1 MRRGSV
7 RMSYSIGPFVEN
19 AGSDVSYRS
28 IRVDARDARIP
39 LTTTWYADFSRY
51 FDDDVRPAMAKKRRK
66 ATTKQKEREEK
77 RKGGINPL
85 FRFFHRVDVAERE
98 TNL

>member
-1 MRRGSV
+1 MAAYGCRT
-7 RMSYSIGPFVEN
+7 SIGPFIEN

-51 FDDDVRPAMAKKRRK
+51 FDDDVRPAMAKKRGK
-66 ATTKQKEREEK
+66 AKTKQKEREEK
-77 RKGGINPL
+77 RKGGESIPSSA
-85 FRFFHRVDVAERE
+85 FFHRVDVAERE